1 MGFEGKH
8 YFFTFIDN
16 CTRITKTYTGTKK
29 SDWLKSLKMYHSL
42 CRTQSKEKHP
52 IECLRSDYE
61 SKLQSHK
68 ANDWIQKK
76 RITFEPF
83 APYSQKQNGISKQMG
98 RIIIDMTKAT
108 ILEGNINDKLWLE
121 LILTM
126 TYVKNNRPTKVF
138 QNLSPY
144 EVHSQEPPNLI
155 YL

>member
-1 MGFEGKH
+1 
-8 YFFTFIDN
+8 
-16 CTRITKTYTGTKK
+16 
-29 SDWLKSLKMYHSL
+29 
-42 CRTQSKEKHP
+42 
-52 IECLRSDYE
+52 
-61 SKLQSHK
+61 
-68 ANDWIQKK
+68 
-76 RITFEPF
+76 
-83 APYSQKQNGISKQMG
+83 
-98 RIIIDMTKAT
+98 MTKAT